1 MKAELAKLI
10 AQAQGKPGR
19 DEALKLIDQA
29 RDFRSTEVFP
39 LIEALL
45 KHPDADVRGNALSML
60 EGIQDEKALGIA
72 AEGLKDA
79 DADVRL
85 QAVEA
90 TGRIVASETAP
101 VLKTAFKDTDLSVRQ
116 LAFQTALRQTDAT
129 RTSLIEEAIHSPF
142 EDLAQASLGMV
153 EAEPAQTTIPLMMDA
168 LSHSSAVIR
177 EKAHDTLYLIFHED
191 FSNTA
196 VAKGWWLQNHRRY
209 DENLVLKAP

>member
-1 MKAELAKLI
+1 
-10 AQAQGKPGR
+10 
-19 DEALKLIDQA
+19 
-29 RDFRSTEVFP
+29 
-39 LIEALL
+39 
-45 KHPDADVRGNALSML
+45 NALSML
-60 EGIQDEKALGIA
+60 EGIQDEKALGVA

-90 TGRIVASETAP
+90 TARIIGPETAP
-101 VLKTAFKDTDLSVRQ
+101 VLKTAFRDNDLSVRQ

-153 EAEPAQTTIPLMMDA
+153 EAEPGQTTIPLMMDA
-168 LSHSSAVIR
+168 LSHPSATVR

-209 DENLVLKAP
+209 DENLVLKTP